1 MIRKILL
8 VAAAIAMPLGITA
21 VTAVNGATSAG
32 AAPIVCSVSATISFA
47 SPGIST
53 SGSISTSKTSQ
64 TSVTGETFGG
74 VGCTGSGPNLT
85 INSKSVKCDKHT
97 PGLPSS
103 NTACTPGNY
112 GYGSWANYVSSGSSS
127 IAKATKKLSFT
138 VNSVLYKTKTTSATA
153 VGCSGGEAGF
163 KVVGTI
169 SSPKAQKGQP
179 STFTACLGAV
189 TGAGLTSYTNFV
201 ANVNGPGT
209 VATAQ
214 IDPATSTL
222 VLGS

>member
-1 MIRKILL
+1 MIRKMLL

-32 AAPIVCSVSATISFA
+32 ATPTTCSVSATITFA
-47 SPGIST
+47 PPGISNP
-53 SGSISTSKTSQ
+53 GSISMSKTTQ
-64 TSVTGETFGG
+64 TTVTGETFGG
-74 VGCTGSGPNLT
+74 GCTGSGPNLA

-97 PGLPSS
+97 AGLPSS

-112 GYGSWANYVSSGSSS
+112 GYGSWSNYASSGAST
-127 IAKATKKLSFT
+127 IQKATKKLSFT
-138 VNSVLYKTKTTSATA
+138 VNGVTYKTKTTSATA
-153 VGCSGGEAGF
+153 VGCAGGEAGF

-189 TGAGLTSYTNFV
+189 TGTGLTSYTNFV
-201 ANVNGPGT
+201 ANFNGPGT